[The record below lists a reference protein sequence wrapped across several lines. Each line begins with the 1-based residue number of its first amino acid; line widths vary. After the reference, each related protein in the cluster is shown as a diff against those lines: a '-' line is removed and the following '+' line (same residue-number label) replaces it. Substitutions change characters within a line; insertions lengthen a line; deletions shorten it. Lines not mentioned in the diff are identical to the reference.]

1 MNYYEENVQDLLEK
15 LKKMRTRPVNRNV
28 GNCCIYGDVILDYKF
43 TKDKIEITYTN
54 NVVEKYEITK
64 QEAMTG
70 CKRNLKYK
78 KLNRFGEEIDTEA
91 EFEIPAGTKTGDK
104 IVLEGKGN
112 NLKGNKRSDLI
123 IGIQVVE

>member
-1 MNYYEENVQDLLEK
+1 MNYYEENVQDLLDK
-15 LKKMRTRPVNRNV
+15 LKKMRTRPVNKNV
-28 GNCCIYGDVILDYKF
+28 GNCCISGNIILDYNF

-54 NVVEKYEITK
+54 NVVEKYKITR
-64 QEAMTG
+64 QEAKNG
-70 CKRNLKYK
+70 CKKTLKYK
-78 KLNRFGEEIDTEA
+78 KLNRFGEEIDAEA

-104 IVLEGKGN
+104 IIVEGKGN